1 MRTTYPLTKSYEDR
15 LTFTQQ
21 RRTRTTSLSLGL
33 CKPEVKDVST
43 RLVVLPNEVYLGAS
57 PNSWRD
63 NLRRGTSAT
72 STLHGYRYTLKG
84 GHGMI
89 GVYGSGNPGDP
100 NGCYVR
106 EDSEAP
112 LCVYR
117 GNVRAPLDET
127 LSLLADDKARSNL
140 LSKYLKVRKTF
151 RGGNFIAEFR
161 ETVQMMKRP
170 VKALEGGFKKF
181 AAEVKKGRGIKGKRR
196 YASMLSD
203 AWLSWTLG
211 WSPLFSDVHDAAEAL
226 ARLSTSN
233 RFDGKRITGVG
244 MDETSICHNPGNY
257 NAYIL
262 LNRVDRLSS
271 MVKYVAM
278 IKARPDKFLTFA
290 DSFGI
295 TPGDVIPAVWEAIPW
310 SFLID
315 YFVNVNEVLDGM
327 QWASG
332 DVAWVNCGVKNDNEI
347 VYSVA
352 PGNLPSGLHTQITCT
367 PLRLNTVYK
376 SRFASGIPYPRFH
389 FKIPGIRG
397 DINIAALWASAWSSR
412 PVGYD
417 VRKGLKKPKGW

>member
-1 MRTTYPLTKSYEDR
+1 
-15 LTFTQQ
+15 
-21 RRTRTTSLSLGL
+21 
-33 CKPEVKDVST
+33 
-43 RLVVLPNEVYLGAS
+43 
-57 PNSWRD
+57 
-63 NLRRGTSAT
+63 
-72 STLHGYRYTLKG
+72 
-84 GHGMI
+84 
-89 GVYGSGNPGDP
+89 
-100 NGCYVR
+100 
-106 EDSEAP
+106 
-112 LCVYR
+112 
-117 GNVRAPLDET
+117 
-127 LSLLADDKARSNL
+127 
-140 LSKYLKVRKTF
+140 
-151 RGGNFIAEFR
+151 
-161 ETVQMMKRP
+161 
-170 VKALEGGFKKF
+170 
-181 AAEVKKGRGIKGKRR
+181 
-196 YASMLSD
+196 
-203 AWLSWTLG
+203 
-211 WSPLFSDVHDAAEAL
+211 
-226 ARLSTSN
+226 
-233 RFDGKRITGVG
+233 
-244 MDETSICHNPGNY
+244 
-257 NAYIL
+257 
-262 LNRVDRLSS
+262 